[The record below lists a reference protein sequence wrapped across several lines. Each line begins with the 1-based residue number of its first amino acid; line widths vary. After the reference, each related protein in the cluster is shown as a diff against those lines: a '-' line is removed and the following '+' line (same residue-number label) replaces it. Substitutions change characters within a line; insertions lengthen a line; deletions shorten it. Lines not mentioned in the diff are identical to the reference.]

1 MPRRPTLEVQCM
13 EIGWPI
19 HHFHATYLGKRLW
32 SGAGESN
39 APPEIVVAASI
50 TGGGNVCSW
59 CEGGSINLLIK
70 AAALDALAKRNTFG
84 DRSDAVSRF
93 LEAQLT
99 LLKEFEKEILAT
111 IRTVPWQRLRENI
124 AEITA
129 NRSIQE
135 YYPRVKQ
142 EFLLALAGTAGNE
155 FIAKVAEVF
164 FKKPYEYRAGW
175 PDLTVI
181 EDSGIHFIE
190 VKTTDLL
197 HASQLRFA
205 REIANPLGLKCS
217 VVQLQPTE

>member
-13 EIGWPI
+13 EIGWPL
-19 HHFHATYLGKRLW
+19 HYLQATYLGKKLW
-32 SGAGESN
+32 SGACESN
-39 APPEIVVAASI
+39 APPEVVVAASI
-50 TGGGNVCSW
+50 TAGGKFCCW
-59 CEGGSINLLIK
+59 CEGGSINLLLK
-70 AAALDALAKRNTFG
+70 AAALDTLATRNLFA
-84 DRSDAVSRF
+84 DRTDAVCRY

-99 LLKEFEKEILAT
+99 LLKEYEQEILAT
-111 IRTVPWQRLRENI
+111 IRTVPWQRLQQNI
-124 AEITA
+124 AEIAA
-129 NRSIQE
+129 NEYIHE
-135 YYPRVKQ
+135 YYPRVTR
-142 EFLLALAGTAGNE
+142 EFLLALAATVGNE

-164 FKKPYEYRAGW
+164 FKRPYEYRAGW

-217 VVQLQPTE
+217 VVQLQPTQ